1 MMALLNGTPVADAE
15 HAIALND
22 RGLAYGD
29 GLFETMRV
37 RDGRVRFLTSHMERL
52 IDGCSRLG
60 IELAGEVLL
69 DDVDAM
75 CRAASEGVLKVIV
88 TRGGGGR
95 GYRPAASMK
104 SNRLLTM
111 HPIPETANQQTARVR
126 WCSQRLSRNTTL
138 AGMKHLNRLEQVL
151 AQREWDGSSAEEGLL
166 LDTEGE
172 LISATAANLFIV
184 KQTTVLT
191 SDLRFC
197 GVRGV
202 MRREILRAAAA
213 IELPVSEEPL
223 WPHDLD
229 EANEVFITSAVRGIT
244 SIVEL
249 EDWRWPSG
257 PVAARLRSVLEL

>member
-1 MMALLNGTPVADAE
+1 
-15 HAIALND
+15 
-22 RGLAYGD
+22 
-29 GLFETMRV
+29 
-37 RDGRVRFLTSHMERL
+37 
-52 IDGCSRLG
+52 
-60 IELAGEVLL
+60 
-69 DDVDAM
+69 
-75 CRAASEGVLKVIV
+75 
-88 TRGGGGR
+88 
-95 GYRPAASMK
+95 
-104 SNRLLTM
+104 
-111 HPIPETANQQTARVR
+111 VR
-126 WCSQRLSRNTTL
+126 WCSQRLSRNATL

-202 MRREILRAAAA
+202 MRREVLQAAAV

-249 EDWRWPSG
+249 EDRRWPSG